1 MRPSLK
7 SSSFMRLKDKP
18 WLWSFLAAMLIWLA
32 TVGFTGGVGG
42 GSLLSSALS
51 FSAFFVIVGIGQM
64 FVITTGPGN
73 IDLSIPANIALSGA
87 VGMKLMDEQAGLI
100 WFGVGGVLCVGVLLG
115 CANYALIRLLRIPP
129 IIATLSASFLLQ
141 STAIAYGRSVR
152 IQPPELFYNFCTG
165 NVLGVPYLAIS
176 VVLLAVVMG
185 YVLTRTRYGRWT
197 IAIGQNARAA
207 ELAGGRV
214 DRIRFATYV
223 LSAVFASLCG
233 LLLAGFSGGAS
244 LSMGEEYLLA
254 SIAVVVIGGTS
265 VGGGFSNVPGIWGA
279 ALFLYL
285 LVSMLNT
292 FGASAGVRLI
302 LTGLIIIAVIT
313 AVSGRS
319 AARAA

>member
-1 MRPSLK
+1 MKTAPFSTTV
-7 SSSFMRLKDKP
+7 MGKP
-18 WLWSFLAAMLIWLA
+18 WLWSFLAALLIWLVTIA
-32 TVGFTGGVGG
+32 FTGGQGA
-42 GSLLSSALS
+42 GSLLSGSLS

-87 VGMKLMDEQAGLI
+87 IGMKLMDGQPGLI
-100 WFGVGGVLCVGVLLG
+100 WLSVLGVLGAGVLIG
-115 CANYALIRLLRIPP
+115 CANYALIRVLRIPP

-141 STAIAYGRSVR
+141 SMAIAYGRSVR
-152 IQPPELFYNFCTG
+152 IQPPEIFYQFCTG
-165 NVLGVPYLAIS
+165 HIWGVPYLAIS
-176 VVLLAVVMG
+176 VMLLAVVMG
-185 YVLTRTRYGRWT
+185 YVLTRSSYGRWT

-207 ELAGGRV
+207 ELAGGHV
-214 DRIRFATYV
+214 NLIRFATYV

-265 VGGGFSNVPGIWGA
+265 VAGGFSNVPGIWGA

-313 AVSGRS
+313 AVSGRKS
-319 AARAA
+319 ARTA